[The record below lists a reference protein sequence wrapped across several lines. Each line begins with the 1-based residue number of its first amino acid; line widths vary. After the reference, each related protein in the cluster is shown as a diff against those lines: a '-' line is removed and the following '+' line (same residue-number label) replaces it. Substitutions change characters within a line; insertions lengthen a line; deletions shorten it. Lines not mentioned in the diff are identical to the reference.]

1 MSGKGSKPRPLSVSL
16 DEFGNKFDAIFA
28 KNDKNKTK
36 NILNTSN
43 NHSHKKVIKHKH
55 TQEK

>member
-1 MSGKGSKPRPLSVSL
+1 VSL
-16 DEFGNKFDAIFA
+16 DEFGNRFDAIFA